1 MRRSRFFS
9 EKVPSYLCAVKGLH
23 GKPEARISQREAV
36 VKGMNCVLREGRTD
50 NMGLFLIGALAG
62 ILTCAVLMLVRCAV
76 WYEHRH
82 PEDDYWHRRTLPYA
96 HEKQNRLLQAARDL
110 VDSSTS
116 GEEMNGKEG

>member
-62 ILTCAVLMLVRCAV
+62 IALPSLDNIYCLSILFQVPIDAMVCGKAASVRM
-76 WYEHRH
+76 EHTDICTKRVFGYYKKIRNH
-82 PEDDYWHRRTLPYA
+82 
-96 HEKQNRLLQAARDL
+96 AAA
-110 VDSSTS
+110 
-116 GEEMNGKEG
+116 